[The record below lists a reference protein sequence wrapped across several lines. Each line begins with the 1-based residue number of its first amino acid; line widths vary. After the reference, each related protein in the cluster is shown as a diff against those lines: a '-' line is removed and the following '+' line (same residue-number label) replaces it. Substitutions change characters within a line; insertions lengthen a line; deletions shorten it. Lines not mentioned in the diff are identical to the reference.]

1 MPAAQ
6 NTPAESDA
14 SPPQGEATSFAAAVS
29 CGSSCKYE
37 TLLATHVLEQYI
49 DSQAQQL
56 KIAVLRHAA
65 LQQLLAYIEHFP

>member
-6 NTPAESDA
+6 KTPAESDT
-14 SPPQGEATSFAAAVS
+14 SPPQGEATSFAAAGP
-29 CGSSCKYE
+29 CCSSSEYE

-56 KIAVLRHAA
+56 KIAVL
-65 LQQLLAYIEHFP
+65 